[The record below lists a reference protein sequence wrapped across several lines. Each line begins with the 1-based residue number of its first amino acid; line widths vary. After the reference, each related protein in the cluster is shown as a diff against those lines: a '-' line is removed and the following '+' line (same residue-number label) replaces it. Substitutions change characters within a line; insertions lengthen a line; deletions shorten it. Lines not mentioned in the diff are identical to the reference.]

1 MRRTKRLR
9 GSGGVWR
16 SSYIVL
22 GYRPG
27 GLGGSGSRGI
37 RAGSHGSGGR
47 GLGGSGSLTGPGS
60 FLSGG
65 SPIVPPC
72 RSAAHFGNSR
82 SDQLLDEAHRY
93 WFRER
98 QPDRPLR
105 HFVSLQG
112 GGQLPPDRTSHRIQT
127 AMVLERRIPDERPPV
142 ESKRRNAVAE
152 GLLGAG
158 RRGTNGGANPLQGS
172 SRVGWRRPEVG
183 LQLLFC
189 RCERRHQSR
198 SSGNVS
204 SIVAPEGSAYQRSGS
219 DAFS

>member
-1 MRRTKRLR
+1 MRRAKRLG
-9 GSGGVWR
+9 GSGGVRR
-16 SSYIVL
+16 SSYI
-22 GYRPG
+22 YRPG

-72 RSAAHFGNSR
+72 RSAAHFGHSR

-105 HFVSLQG
+105 RFISLQG
-112 GGQLPPDRTSHRIQT
+112 GGQLTPDRTSHRIQT
-127 AMVLERRIPDERPPV
+127 AVTLERGIPDEHAAV
-142 ESKRRNAVAE
+142 EFEGGNLVAE
-152 GLLGAG
+152 RLLSARRDGA
-158 RRGTNGGANPLQGS
+158 NGGSNLLQGS
-172 SRVGWRRPEVG
+172 SRLGGCRGKVG
-183 LQLLFC
+183 LHLLFHNC
-189 RCERRHQSR
+189 SHAECST
-198 SSGNVS
+198 GNVS
-204 SIVAPEGSAYQRSGS
+204 SMVAPTA
-219 DAFS
+219 D